1 MGMEIACFDL
11 EGVFV
16 PEIWIE
22 VAQATGLA
30 DLRLTTRDI
39 ADYDELMNRRL
50 AILEREHIGIADIQ
64 AVIAQMRPL
73 PGAVEFLDWAR
84 VNFQVVILSD
94 TFYDFAAPLMRQ
106 LGQPVLFCHNLI
118 TDQRGMISGYA
129 LRLPSGKL
137 NAVKALKALNFA
149 VFAAG
154 DSYNDTA
161 MLREADYGILFDP
174 PVQVTDQFPDL
185 PVAHDYD
192 ALRTA
197 LCAASSRPLT

>member
-1 MGMEIACFDL
+1 MGMEITCFDL

-16 PEIWIE
+16 PEIWIN
-22 VAQATGLA
+22 VAEATGI
-30 DLRLTTRDI
+30 DELRLTTRDI
-39 ADYDELMNRRL
+39 ANYDELMNHRL
-50 AILEREHIGIADIQ
+50 AILEREKIGIADIQ

-84 VNFQVVILSD
+84 ANFQVVILSD
-94 TFYDFAAPLMRQ
+94 TFYEFAAPLMSQ

-118 TDQRGMISGYA
+118 TDNRGMISGYA
-129 LRLPSGKL
+129 LRMPSGKL

-161 MLREADYGILFDP
+161 MLLEADYGILFDP
-174 PVQVTDQFPDL
+174 PQPVIDQFPGL
-185 PVAHDYD
+185 PVVRSFAE
-192 ALRTA
+192 LRHG
-197 LCAASSRPLT
+197 LCAVSSRPLV